1 MNGRQRNA
9 AIAAVVIVSLIL
21 AAVLF
26 VVYSAPKDDYSG
38 IPTVSPYV
46 NDDAGVLIDADYYD
60 LEDFCYEVELNN
72 SCEIALLIVDDL
84 GDYDLNTFAI
94 KTFEKNGIGQEGK
107 DNGVLVVFFV
117 NDTLVRWRT
126 VTGSGI
132 MGILS
137 GSVLKGF
144 ENDYLIPQMEQGD
157 LSYGITLYVY
167 AIGLELVDNYVSE
180 GNDPGSEYPIWF
192 IPLNGWQLAL
202 VVIAIVA
209 LMVITR
215 GRAILWIFYLFSRGG
230 GGGSFGGGKTGGG
243 GSRGRL

>member
-9 AIAAVVIVSLIL
+9 AIIAVILISMVL

-26 VVYSAPKDDYSG
+26 MAYPAHKDDYSG
-38 IPTVSPYV
+38 IPSIDPYV
-46 NDDAGVLIDADYYD
+46 NDDVGVLIDEDYYD

-72 SCEIALLIVDDL
+72 SCQIALLIVDDI
-84 GDYDLNTFAI
+84 GRYDLNTFALR
-94 KTFEKNGIGQEGK
+94 TFEKNGIGQADK

-117 NDTLVRWRT
+117 NDTSIRWRT

-132 MGILS
+132 MDILS
-137 GSVLKGF
+137 GFVLKGF

-180 GNDPGSEYPIWF
+180 GNDPGNDHPIWF
-192 IPLNGWQLAL
+192 IPLSGWQLTL
-202 VVIAIVA
+202 VAIGIVA
-209 LMVITR
+209 LVVITR
-215 GRAILWIFYLFSRGG
+215 GRAILWIFFLFSRGG
-230 GGGSFGGGKTGGG
+230 GGGRFGGGGTGGG
-243 GSRGRL
+243 GSRGRY